1 MNCSRR
7 SGTIINDTSPVT
19 ARQICSSILLIKVYT
34 SSWTIIDI
42 EYFRKCVSKCCS
54 QVYYLK
60 FLAEPILTYLNDIYF
75 YEVTKKIFIISV
87 CDGVESKSLLFKI
100 CSELSKE
107 TFFLCVGQYL
117 LVNLFNLQMY
127 TES

>member
-1 MNCSRR
+1 
-7 SGTIINDTSPVT
+7 
-19 ARQICSSILLIKVYT
+19 
-34 SSWTIIDI
+34 
-42 EYFRKCVSKCCS
+42 VSKCCS

-60 FLAEPILTYLNDIYF
+60 FLAEPILTYINDIYF
-75 YEVTKKIFIISV
+75 YKMIKKIFIISV

-100 CSELSKE
+100 CLELSKE

-127 TES
+127 TESDSPNLKLLPLNIHYSRHNNKKGYLKEEYKI